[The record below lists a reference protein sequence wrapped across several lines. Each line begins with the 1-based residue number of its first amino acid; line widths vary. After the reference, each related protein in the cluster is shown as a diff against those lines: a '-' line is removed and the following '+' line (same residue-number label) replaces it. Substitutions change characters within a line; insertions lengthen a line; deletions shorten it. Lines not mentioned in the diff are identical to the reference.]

1 MANVLIA
8 TLGDWP
14 IVVTAMFRLLHK
26 KENIGAIEKVVVLH
40 PREGPREKGYLMIA
54 TALQS
59 ECKVESHELPF
70 EDVYSEHDSYIFLH
84 ELFQRLYAHRQSG
97 DTVYLSLAGGRKN
110 MSALM
115 ALAAPFYSCVKQL
128 YHMIDSEEYGT
139 RKNFRTVEDLWTYD
153 EDDWSEALKPDMTS
167 LKLVEIPFADG
178 LRVSNIY
185 LEKLLQRTP
194 EELQKLWEQN
204 PSEAD
209 REQFFIT
216 LLKPRMT
223 DTILGMFLTTDALDD
238 YERIREH
245 DANLARDF
253 RECFRYMRFATYL
266 ANPNRRHGTVSGRVR
281 GKSYPFHYYKRHHTI
296 ERPFF
301 HTEPGDIANYPHTQT
316 KVDKVIISGLA
327 IHDRPGP
334 NYTPPSSQLLKR
346 TADDPQQWHS
356 IQEVL
361 AEEEVKDSILIV
373 PLGIAP
379 MVATQLYTLLT
390 RQKRTI
396 HKVVLVYPGQAN
408 QVLEG
413 LEFLEN
419 AFNSED
425 IDYLPIPVPGLEDT
439 ASADDCRTYQATL
452 EETISRMQADY
463 PKPNWEIDLALSGG
477 RKGMAALAIFAAQR
491 TRLPYVYH
499 TLITNK
505 TLDQQV
511 ESETT
516 LEELGRLSIREY
528 CDLLFLRAYKKQ
540 EAQFELFK
548 VPVGPRLGE

>member
-26 KENIGAIEKVVVLH
+26 KEDIGAIEKVVVLH
-40 PREGPREKGYLMIA
+40 PKEGLREKGYWMIEA
-54 TALQS
+54 ALEG
-59 ECKVESHELPF
+59 ECEVESHELPF

-84 ELFQRLYAHRQSG
+84 ELFQRLYTHQQSA
-97 DTVYLSLAGGRKN
+97 DTVYLSLSGGRKN

-115 ALAAPFYSCVKQL
+115 ALAAPFYPCVKQL
-128 YHMIDSEEYGT
+128 YHMLDSEEYGT
-139 RKNFRTVEDLWTYD
+139 RKNFSSVEELWMRG
-153 EDDWSEALKPDMTS
+153 EANWKSALKPHMES
-167 LKLVEIPFADG
+167 LNLVEIPFDAG
-178 LRVSNIY
+178 LRVSSIY

-209 REQFFIT
+209 REQFFII

-223 DTILGMFLTTDALDD
+223 DTILDMFLTTDALDD
-238 YERIREH
+238 YKKIRKP
-245 DANLARDF
+245 DLTRDF
-253 RECFRYMRFATYL
+253 RECFRYMRFATNL
-266 ANPNRRHGTVSGRVR
+266 ENPHRRHGTVSGTFH

-301 HTEPGDIANYPHTQT
+301 HTEPGDIANYPNTKT

-334 NYTPPSSQLLKR
+334 NYTPPSSTLLER
-346 TADDPQQWHS
+346 TADDPRQWHS
-356 IQEVL
+356 IQEIL
-361 AEEEVKDSILIV
+361 AEEDVKDSILV
-373 PLGIAP
+373 VQLGISP
-379 MVATQLYTLLT
+379 MVATQIYTLLT
-390 RQKRTI
+390 KQKRTI

-419 AFNSED
+419 AFNYEG
-425 IDYLPIPVPGLEDT
+425 IDYLPVPVPSLEDI
-439 ASADDCRTYQATL
+439 ASADDCKTYQAKL
-452 EETISRMQADY
+452 EDTISEMQTNY
-463 PKPNWEIDLALSGG
+463 SNWEINLALSGG

-491 TRLPYVYH
+491 TGLPYVYH
-499 TLITNK
+499 SLITNK
-505 TLDQQV
+505 ETDQLV
-511 ESETT
+511 ESQTT
-516 LEELGRLSIREY
+516 LEALGRLTGTEY
-528 CDLLFLRAYKKQ
+528 CDLFFLRAYKSGKLILCYLRCQ
-540 EAQFELFK
+540 
-548 VPVGPRLGE
+548 